1 MVTGYSPEE
10 QKLRDELIAQI
21 ESGLTELSETLTGK
35 DEGQ

>member
-21 ESGLTELSETLTGK
+21 ESGMTELTDILSGK